1 MIFILLS
8 IFYQSNYLYKNKNKM
23 KAFLGMGLL
32 GSNFVKAMLQKKQ
45 QVNVWNRTASKAKA
59 LEKDGA
65 KVFDDIKDAVK
76 DADTIHIALQDDE
89 SVNEVLAMAEPALHP
104 GATIIDHTTTS
115 QKGAVERTK
124 KWKERGFAYLHAPV
138 FMGPKN
144 ALESTG
150 YMLVSGDQNV
160 IASVEPE
167 LTAMTGKLINLGLKE
182 GKAAA
187 IKLAG
192 NLFLITLTAG
202 LSDTLALAKAEGLD
216 GEDVAELFKLWN
228 PAAMVSSRLRSLM
241 AGNFSQPSW
250 ELKMARKDAGLMM
263 SAAQEGK
270 AELTVV
276 PAIARVMDEWI
287 SKGHGNDD
295 WTVIAKD
302 SI

>member
-1 MIFILLS
+1 
-8 IFYQSNYLYKNKNKM
+8 M

-32 GSNFVKAMLQKKQ
+32 GSNFVKAMLQKGQ
-45 QVNVWNRTASKAKA
+45 QVNVWNRTASKAMT
-59 LEKDGA
+59 LEEDGA
-65 KVFDDIKDAVK
+65 QAFDNIKDAVK
-76 DADTIHIALQDDE
+76 DADTIHLALQDDE

-115 QKGAVERTK
+115 QKGAIERTK
-124 KWKERGFAYLHAPV
+124 KWKESGFTYLHAPV

-144 ALESTG
+144 AFESTG
-150 YMLVSGDQNV
+150 YMLVSGDQDV
-160 IASVEPE
+160 IKRVESE
-167 LTAMTGKLINLGLKE
+167 LATMTGKLVNLGPKE

-192 NLFLITLTAG
+192 NHFLITLTAG
-202 LSDTLALAKAEGLD
+202 LSDTLALAKAEGLAP
-216 GEDVAELFKLWN
+216 EDVAELLNFWN
-228 PAAMVSSRLRSLM
+228 PGAMATSRLKTIM

-263 SAAQEGK
+263 RAANEGNV
-270 AELTVV
+270 ELSVV

-287 SKGHGNDD
+287 KKGHGNDD